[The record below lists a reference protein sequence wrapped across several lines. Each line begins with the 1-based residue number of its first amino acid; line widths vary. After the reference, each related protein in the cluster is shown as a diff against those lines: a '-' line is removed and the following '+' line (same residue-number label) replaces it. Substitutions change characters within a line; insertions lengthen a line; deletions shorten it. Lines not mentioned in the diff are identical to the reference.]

1 MRRGRVVCWMLS
13 FLAIATATPALAT
26 SVTVQISG
34 TWDSVIDNAS
44 VLDGSITVGGSFT
57 ATLVFDDGAPDTNGL
72 ANVGDYLLPA
82 ATTDLVLS
90 TGSYSFSLLS
100 TSSVS
105 FGIEDNVGG
114 QDGFGFFA
122 EHFTT
127 TGPLAA
133 GASTGYAYSN
143 PALFDNS
150 QSAHSSDDLTAL
162 PWDISAY
169 DNASFYYLAEVLG
182 KGSNKFIELQGTIT
196 DLTLLPE
203 PSALMLLGL
212 GLGALV
218 VARIRG

>member
-57 ATLVFDDGAPDTNGL
+57 ATLVYDDSALDANADPNLGEYDIAAVSSDLSL
-72 ANVGDYLLPA
+72 ASGN
-82 ATTDLVLS
+82 
-90 TGSYSFSLLS
+90 YSFVPGSGLGIAIDDD
-100 TSSVS
+100 V
-105 FGIEDNVGG
+105 FGEDAV
-114 QDGFGFFA
+114 FLFA
-122 EHFTT
+122 ESYVT
-127 TGPLAA
+127 TGPLPL
-133 GASTGYAYSN
+133 GISTGGTSYAN
-143 PALFDNS
+143 PVLSDTTGT
-150 QSAHSSDDLTAL
+150 AHGSDDLTGL
-162 PWDISAY
+162 PWSIGSY
-169 DNASFYYLAEVLG
+169 DLATFYFFTQVFGAG
-182 KGSNKFIELQGTIT
+182 AGKFIELQGTIT
-196 DLTLLPE
+196 NVAVLPE